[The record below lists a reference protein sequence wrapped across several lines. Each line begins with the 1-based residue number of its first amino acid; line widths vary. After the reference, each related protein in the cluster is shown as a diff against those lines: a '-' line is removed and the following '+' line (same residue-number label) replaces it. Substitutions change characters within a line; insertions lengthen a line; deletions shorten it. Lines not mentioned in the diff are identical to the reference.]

1 MNFQTKSTT
10 LYTGAFAIAL
20 GIIALPD
27 SASATVTRNVSSSP
41 SPDTPTLLI
50 SDSEQITGIK
60 PQEIQGVEPIVVA
73 SRAEK
78 FENQEFN
85 IASNR
90 RLNDLVSANDKP
102 ELAPLINFASS
113 QQEIKQKVEEVHSY
127 QFNQEEFLEA
137 KETKLNFNNPQ
148 STTVAQ
154 STGVAIPIYTPS
166 QQNETAQNKDDTNEQ
181 SIAIQV
187 IPADYSDQ
195 NPVKQDTFVDDPTNN
210 SQIFNQP
217 TLITNQQDFNLQ
229 SSKNKNN
236 GDNNP
241 GQKIAVIYPE
251 SEQTPVA
258 EFVSDTEVA
267 SVPIQIDSY
276 DPTNMPPAGNLG
288 SPELPRHSSSPEQYL
303 PETQRPFNGYIWP
316 ARGTFTSGWGPRWGR
331 MHRGIDVAG
340 PVGTPIVAAAD
351 GEVITSG
358 WNSGG
363 YGNWVRIRHPDGS
376 ITLYAHNQRNHVRRG
391 QQVRQGQHIADMGST
406 GFSTGPHVHFEIH
419 RNGRPT
425 DPMAFLPSRR

>member
-1 MNFQTKSTT
+1 MNFPTKSTT

-27 SASATVTRNVSSSP
+27 SATATVTRNLDSSQ
-41 SPDTPTLLI
+41 SPDIPTLLI
-50 SDSEQITGIK
+50 SDSEQIQGIK

-73 SRAEK
+73 SRTDN
-78 FENQEFN
+78 FESQEFN

-90 RLNDLVSANDKP
+90 RLNDLISANDKP
-102 ELAPLINFASS
+102 KLAPLMNLASS
-113 QQEIKQKVEEVHSY
+113 AQEIKKQVEEVHGY
-127 QFNQEEFLEA
+127 QFNQEEFLKA
-137 KETKLNFNNPQ
+137 KESKLNFNNPQ
-148 STTVAQ
+148 SITIAQ
-154 STGVAIPIYTPS
+154 STGVPIPIYTPTP
-166 QQNETAQNKDDTNEQ
+166 NEALEEKKEAQGQ

-187 IPADYSDQ
+187 LPADYADEI
-195 NPVKQDTFVDDPTNN
+195 PVSQDTFVEDPTNH
-210 SQIFNQP
+210 SQIFSQP
-217 TLITNQQDFNLQ
+217 TLITNQQDFTLRTNN
-229 SSKNKNN
+229 NKNN

-241 GQKIAVIYPE
+241 SQKIAVIYPE

-267 SVPIQIDSY
+267 SVPIQIDFY
-276 DPTNMPPAGNLG
+276 DPSNMPPTGNIG
-288 SPELPRHSSSPEQYL
+288 SPELPRHSKSPEQYL

-351 GEVITSG
+351 GEVITAG

-376 ITLYAHNQRNHVRRG
+376 ITLYAHNHRNHVRRG

-419 RNGRPT
+419 RNGSPT
-425 DPMAFLPSRR
+425 DPMAFLPARR

>member
-1 MNFQTKSTT
+1 MNFPTKSTT

-27 SASATVTRNVSSSP
+27 SATATVTRNLDSSQ
-41 SPDTPTLLI
+41 SPDIPTLLI
-50 SDSEQITGIK
+50 SDSEQIQGIK

-73 SRAEK
+73 SRTDN
-78 FENQEFN
+78 FESQEFN

-90 RLNDLVSANDKP
+90 RLNDLISANDKP
-102 ELAPLINFASS
+102 KLAPLMNLASS
-113 QQEIKQKVEEVHSY
+113 AQEIKKQVEEVHGY
-127 QFNQEEFLEA
+127 QFNQEEFLKA

-148 STTVAQ
+148 SITIAQ
-154 STGVAIPIYTPS
+154 STGVPIPIYTPTP
-166 QQNETAQNKDDTNEQ
+166 NEALEEKKEAQGQ

-187 IPADYSDQ
+187 LPADYADEI
-195 NPVKQDTFVDDPTNN
+195 PVSQDTFVEDPTNH
-210 SQIFNQP
+210 SQIFSQP
-217 TLITNQQDFNLQ
+217 TLITNQQDFTLRTNN
-229 SSKNKNN
+229 NKNN

-241 GQKIAVIYPE
+241 SQKIAVIYPE

-267 SVPIQIDSY
+267 SVPIQIDFY
-276 DPTNMPPAGNLG
+276 DPSNMPPTGNIG
-288 SPELPRHSSSPEQYL
+288 SPELPRHSKSPEQYL

-351 GEVITSG
+351 GEVITAG

-376 ITLYAHNQRNHVRRG
+376 ITLYAHNHRNHVRRG

-425 DPMAFLPSRR
+425 DPMAFLPARR

>member
-1 MNFQTKSTT
+1 MNFPTKSTT

-27 SASATVTRNVSSSP
+27 SATATVTRNLDSSQSL
-41 SPDTPTLLI
+41 DIPTLLI
-50 SDSEQITGIK
+50 SDSEQIQGIK

-73 SRAEK
+73 SRTDN
-78 FENQEFN
+78 FESQEFN

-90 RLNDLVSANDKP
+90 RLNDLISANDKP
-102 ELAPLINFASS
+102 KLAPLMNLASS
-113 QQEIKQKVEEVHSY
+113 AQEIKKQVEEVHGY
-127 QFNQEEFLEA
+127 QFNQEEFLKA

-148 STTVAQ
+148 SITIAQ
-154 STGVAIPIYTPS
+154 STGVPIPIYTPTP
-166 QQNETAQNKDDTNEQ
+166 NEALEEKKEAQGQ

-187 IPADYSDQ
+187 LPADYADEI
-195 NPVKQDTFVDDPTNN
+195 PVSQDTFVEDPTNH
-210 SQIFNQP
+210 SQIFSQP
-217 TLITNQQDFNLQ
+217 TLITNQQDFTLRTNN
-229 SSKNKNN
+229 NKNN

-241 GQKIAVIYPE
+241 SQKIAVIYPE

-267 SVPIQIDSY
+267 SVPIQIDFY
-276 DPTNMPPAGNLG
+276 DPSNMPPTGNIG
-288 SPELPRHSSSPEQYL
+288 SPELPRHSKSPEQYL

-351 GEVITSG
+351 GEVITAG

-376 ITLYAHNQRNHVRRG
+376 ITLYAHNHRNHVRRG

-425 DPMAFLPSRR
+425 DPMAFLPARR

>member
-1 MNFQTKSTT
+1 MNFPTKSTT

-27 SASATVTRNVSSSP
+27 SATATVTRNLDSSQSL
-41 SPDTPTLLI
+41 DIPTLLI
-50 SDSEQITGIK
+50 SDSEQIQGIK

-73 SRAEK
+73 SRTDN
-78 FENQEFN
+78 FESQEFN

-90 RLNDLVSANDKP
+90 RLNDLISANDKP
-102 ELAPLINFASS
+102 KLAPLMNLASS
-113 QQEIKQKVEEVHSY
+113 AQEIKKQVEEVHGY
-127 QFNQEEFLEA
+127 QFNQEEFLKA

-148 STTVAQ
+148 SITIAQ
-154 STGVAIPIYTPS
+154 STGVPIPIYTPTP
-166 QQNETAQNKDDTNEQ
+166 NEALEEKKEAQGQ

-187 IPADYSDQ
+187 LPADYADEI
-195 NPVKQDTFVDDPTNN
+195 PVSQDTFVEDPTNH
-210 SQIFNQP
+210 SQIFSQP
-217 TLITNQQDFNLQ
+217 TLITNQQDFTLRTNN
-229 SSKNKNN
+229 NKNN

-241 GQKIAVIYPE
+241 SQKIAVIYPE

-267 SVPIQIDSY
+267 SVPIQIDFY
-276 DPTNMPPAGNLG
+276 DPSNMPPTGNIG
-288 SPELPRHSSSPEQYL
+288 SPELPRHSKSPEQYL

-351 GEVITSG
+351 GEVITAG

-376 ITLYAHNQRNHVRRG
+376 ITLYAHNHRNHVRRG

-419 RNGRPT
+419 RNGSPT
-425 DPMAFLPSRR
+425 DPMAFLPARR